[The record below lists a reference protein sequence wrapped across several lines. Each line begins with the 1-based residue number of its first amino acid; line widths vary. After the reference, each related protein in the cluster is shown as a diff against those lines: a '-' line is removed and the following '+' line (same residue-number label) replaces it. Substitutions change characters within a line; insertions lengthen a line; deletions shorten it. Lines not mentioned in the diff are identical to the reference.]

1 MNIYLKGQL
10 ANSPHAYSCNNPF
23 KDEGYFPYLLEQAG
37 HQSWWIRREVQHAIQ
52 YYSNWQEKYIEI
64 ALHHPDRF
72 ARESALE
79 ALARKDV
86 TTYALS

>member
-1 MNIYLKGQL
+1 MDT
-10 ANSPHAYSCNNPF
+10 S
-23 KDEGYFPYLLEQAG
+23 
-37 HQSWWIRREVQHAIQ
+37 EVQHAIQ